1 MRRRKDQ
8 QRTEDIAGLYRELYP
23 SLVRFSQGI
32 VGSRSDAED
41 AVHDAF
47 VAAVRSEPADDPRPW
62 LFRVT
67 RNASIDLI
75 RRRRPT
81 VPIEA
86 VEAGLP
92 AISSGGPQASAELT
106 EQLELMRAGLDA
118 LPERGRTAILLRE
131 LGGLPYSEI
140 GQVLDTTEG
149 NVKVLIFRARASL
162 HELTEATELDCES
175 VRMTLSAAADGEA
188 RVADRTRAK
197 LHAAHC
203 HACRSF
209 TSAIGSQRVAIVAL
223 VPLFGAPHALGMAGG
238 GGAVGG
244 GITGVKAAVAGMLA
258 VATVGVSAGGVAVW
272 NQSHAHPVPP
282 LQIAAAGVPGL
293 TAHGEGRDHEQAWS
307 EATDTSEPTGTGAG
321 TEPGDGNGNRS
332 DSGGGDNEAE
342 TSAGTGTQFASLTA
356 PASGAGAPATG
367 TTISDDTARHQR
379 AAYEPSDDTSQPAS
393 TGSRDT

>member
-1 MRRRKDQ
+1 MRRRKEQ
-8 QRTEDIAGLYRELYP
+8 QRTEDIDGLYRELYP

-81 VPIEA
+81 VQIEA

-106 EQLELMRAGLDA
+106 EQLELMRAGLEA

-188 RVADRTRAK
+188 RVTDRTRAK

-238 GGAVGG
+238 GGVVGG

-272 NQSHAHPVPP
+272 DQSHAHPVPP
-282 LQIAAAGVPGL
+282 LQIAAGVPSV
-293 TAHGEGRDHEQAWS
+293 TAHGEGRAHEQAWG
-307 EATDTSEPTGTGAG
+307 EATDTSGTTDTGAG
-321 TEPGDGNGNRS
+321 TEPGDGNGNG
-332 DSGGGDNEAE
+332 SGDHEAE

-356 PASGAGAPATG
+356 PAPGAGAPATG
-367 TTISDDTARHQR
+367 TTTSDDTARHQR
-379 AAYEPSDDTSQPAS
+379 AASEPSDDTSQPSS

>member
-1 MRRRKDQ
+1 MRRRKAQ
-8 QRTEDIAGLYRELYP
+8 QRTEDLDGLYRELYP

-67 RNASIDLI
+67 RNASIDLL
-75 RRRRPT
+75 RRRRST

-92 AISSGGPQASAELT
+92 ATGTVGPQASAEMGERLA
-106 EQLELMRAGLDA
+106 LMRTGLDA

-149 NVKVLIFRARASL
+149 NVKILIFRARASL
-162 HELTEATELDCES
+162 HELTEAVELDCES
-175 VRMTLSAAADGEA
+175 ARITLSAAADGEA
-188 RVADRTRAK
+188 GLGDRARAR

-209 TSAIGSQRVAIVAL
+209 TDSVGSQRVAIVAL
-223 VPLFGAPHALGMAGG
+223 VPLFTAPHALGMAGG
-238 GGAVGG
+238 GSVVGG
-244 GITGVKAAVAGMLA
+244 GITGAKAALAGMLA
-258 VATVGVSAGGVAVW
+258 AVTVGVSAGGVAVW
-272 NQSHAHPVPP
+272 DGSHAHPVPH
-282 LQIAAAGVPGL
+282 QIVAASGSGATIAKG
-293 TAHGEGRDHEQAWS
+293 AHGHEKTVSRPAVAPVVAAS
-307 EATDTSEPTGTGAG
+307 AAVRAGTRKAGGTGG
-321 TEPGDGNGNRS
+321 DDTGDG
-332 DSGGGDNEAE
+332 
-342 TSAGTGTQFASLTA
+342 SAGTSTQFASVTEQDDTG
-356 PASGAGAPATG
+356 SPATV
-367 TTISDDTARHQR
+367 TTGVQAAPRRESEPETGDD
-379 AAYEPSDDTSQPAS
+379 AS
-393 TGSRDT
+393 RSGSRERSDS